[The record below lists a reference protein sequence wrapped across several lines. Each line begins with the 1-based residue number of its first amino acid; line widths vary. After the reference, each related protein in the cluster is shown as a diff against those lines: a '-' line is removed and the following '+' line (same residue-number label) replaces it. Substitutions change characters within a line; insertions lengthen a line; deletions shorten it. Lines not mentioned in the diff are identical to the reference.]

1 MEIPLAQTLQS
12 AWAPLLAIRLNNNPQ
27 SSPDGQHYGFA
38 PIPLSQPIAKQILS
52 PEEMESISA
61 KIDSVAKLLC
71 KMEPLRVS
79 LGNSV
84 SWAELAYVLVQL
96 RNDTFIIFGSGHGG
110 VACTER
116 AFKLAA
122 LTASHFQ
129 LVRNLCAAIPA
140 NQEKACTFRL
150 YESAEEI
157 LSYLSSWLITS
168 SSDSCPSVREK
179 SMLCINMGTQMLA
192 NIMTANPVVQNQ
204 LWPHYFKE
212 ADLLRQLLQ
221 LGEVKTAK
229 YVLLLIFNC
238 THKNLNRSMLL
249 INSSIGKDI
258 LKTILRE
265 AKQITAED
273 DSLFDIIYVIINNMV
288 ELGLAGAILKTLCH
302 QHIARSLTAKTV
314 LSDEHLTFF
323 QILDGMIDSQYKKD
337 GNIAKLG
344 IDAIVCISM
353 IMTRMVCT
361 FEVEMAQNGRDEV
374 CSKDKEAICK
384 ENTPVIDSAILM
396 LQIFGRLT
404 MGAEMTAVCKASLIK
419 AGFIKALISFLR
431 ILDILLPRENLSN
444 SVSSVT
450 ELDENQR
457 SASMNVK
464 TDILRILSNLSH
476 HSQETQNEV
485 RELGGIPLIL
495 NHCRNDVANPFIRE
509 YAIFAIRNLCENNL
523 ENQRLIASM
532 EARAVEQDP
541 ELENVNAYLDENGKL
556 RLGERNRQAQTSST

>member
-1 MEIPLAQTLQS
+1 MEIPVVQTLQR
-12 AWAPLLAIRLNNNPQ
+12 AWAPLLAHKLKNNPQ
-27 SSPDGQHYGFA
+27 TSLDGRQFGFA

-52 PEEMESISA
+52 PEEMESISG

-84 SWAELAYVLVQL
+84 SWGELAYVLIQL

-116 AFKLAA
+116 AFKLAV
-122 LTASHFQ
+122 LTTSHFQ
-129 LVRNLCAAIPA
+129 LVRNLCAAIPS
-140 NQEKACTFRL
+140 NQEKACSFRL

-168 SSDSCPSVREK
+168 SSDSCPTVREK
-179 SMLCINMGTQMLA
+179 SMMCINMGTQMLA

-212 ADLLRQLLQ
+212 ADLLKQLLQ

-238 THKNLNRSMLL
+238 THKSVDRSMLL
-249 INSSIGKDI
+249 VNSSIGKDI

-273 DSLFDIIYVIINNMV
+273 DSLFDIIYVIISNMV
-288 ELGLAGAILKTLCH
+288 ELGLAGSILKTLCH
-302 QHIARSLTAKTV
+302 QHIARSITAKTV

-323 QILDGMIDSQYKKD
+323 QIIDGMIDSQYKKD
-337 GNIAKLG
+337 GKIAKLG
-344 IDAIVCISM
+344 IDAIVCIGM
-353 IMTRMVCT
+353 VMTRMVGT
-361 FEVEMAQNGRDEV
+361 FELEISKQERMPEMIETKGN
-374 CSKDKEAICK
+374 ICAD
-384 ENTPVIDSAILM
+384 NTALVDSAILM
-396 LQIFGRLT
+396 LQILGRLT
-404 MGAEMTAVCKASLIK
+404 MGSEMTTVCKTGLIR
-419 AGFIKALISFLR
+419 AGLVKALISLLR
-431 ILDILLPRENLSN
+431 ILDVLLPRETLSDSKI
-444 SVSSVT
+444 SVET
-450 ELDENQR
+450 ELDENLR
-457 SASMNVK
+457 AASMNVK
-464 TDILRILSNLSH
+464 TDILRVISNLSH
-476 HSQETQNEV
+476 QSVEIQNEV
-485 RELGGIPLIL
+485 RVLGGIPLIL
-495 NHCRNDVANPFIRE
+495 NHCRHDAANPFIRE

-532 EARAVEQDP
+532 EAKGVEQDP

-556 RLGERNRQAQTSST
+556 RLGERKTQTSSS